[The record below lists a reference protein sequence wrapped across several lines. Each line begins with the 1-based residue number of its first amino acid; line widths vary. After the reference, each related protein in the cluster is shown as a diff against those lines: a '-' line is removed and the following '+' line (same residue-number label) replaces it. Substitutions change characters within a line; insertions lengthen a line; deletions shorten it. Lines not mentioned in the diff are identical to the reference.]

1 MNTAIS
7 LYYPIAFAL
16 SVLLTGC
23 YALIWKKHDDIHI
36 TLVFVLIPISNLGNL
51 LLAMAESRE
60 AALIANKIYYV
71 GGSYLQLVLLLAI
84 FSLCRIRLNRAMR
97 MLLLTLSTLV
107 FAGSLTI
114 GGNPW
119 FYRSVTFERVNGIG
133 ILRKQYGPLHAVFY
147 AMIFL
152 YFLLSIGAIV
162 YSLIRKNQI
171 SRKIL
176 ILLFLPEAVCVA
188 AFFVG
193 RRLIPEIELIPAAYV
208 FAQIV
213 YLAITWRLNRY
224 DVTGTVIESMA
235 ETGDTGFI
243 TFDRNMHY
251 LGSNRTARKI
261 LPALNDLTV
270 DLSLNRS
277 RSMAELLLP
286 WLKQY
291 QETPEDPARNTHLLP
306 KEEKY
311 YRFTVG
317 PLKRGKANDGYRMI
331 ITDDTQDQEH
341 IRLLDQ
347 FNQQLTRQVE
357 EKTEHIR
364 KMNDNLVL
372 SMAVMVE
379 SRDNSTGGHIRR
391 TSDVVRMLLDVMRKN
406 PPPGYDLTEDFCRRL
421 IKAAPMHDLGKIAVD
436 DEILR
441 KPGRFEPWEY
451 EKMKAHAAEGGRIVH
466 EILKDTDDDAFH
478 RLAENVARHHHE
490 RWDGSGYPDGL
501 KGAEIPPEARIMAIA
516 DVYDALVSKRVYKD
530 KMSFEKADAI
540 MLEGMGS
547 QFDPAL
553 RETYQAA
560 RPALEDYYR
569 QHETA

>member
-1 MNTAIS
+1 MNTFVT
-7 LYYPIAFAL
+7 LYYPVAFAL
-16 SVLLTGC
+16 SVLLTGF

-36 TLVFVLIPISNLGNL
+36 TLVFVLIPISNLGNM
-51 LLAMAESRE
+51 LLAVAETKE
-60 AALIANKIYYV
+60 AALIANNIYYV

-84 FSLCRIRLNRAMR
+84 FSLCRIRLYRGVR
-97 MLLLTLSTLV
+97 MLLLLLSTLV
-107 FAGSLTI
+107 FAASLTV
-114 GGNPW
+114 GRKPW
-119 FYRSVTFERVNGIG
+119 FYSGVTFERVNGIG
-133 ILRKQYGPLHAVFY
+133 LLRKEYGPLHTFFY

-152 YFLLSIGAIV
+152 YFLLSIGAII
-162 YSLIRKNQI
+162 YSLIHKNQI

-176 ILLFLPEAVCVA
+176 LLLFLPEAVCMA
-188 AFFVG
+188 AFFLG
-193 RRLIPEIELIPAAYV
+193 RRLIPEIELIPMAYV

-224 DVTGTVIESMA
+224 DVTGTVIEAMA
-235 ETGDTGFI
+235 ASGETGFI
-243 TFDRNMHY
+243 TFDRRMHY
-251 LGSNRTARKI
+251 LGSNETARKI

-270 DLSLNRS
+270 DLSLKRS

-291 QETPEDPARNTHLLP
+291 QEAPEDPENNAHLLP
-306 KEEKY
+306 KEDKY

-317 PLKRGKANDGYRMI
+317 PLKRGKNNDGYRMI
-331 ITDDTQDQEH
+331 ITDDTPDQERIH
-341 IRLLDQ
+341 FLDR
-347 FNQQLTRQVE
+347 FNQELARKVD

-391 TSDVVRMLLDVMRKN
+391 TSDGVRMLLEALREN
-406 PPPGYDLTEDFCRRL
+406 PPPGYELTDDFCRRL

-436 DEILR
+436 DKILR
-441 KPGRFEPWEY
+441 KPGRFEPEEY
-451 EKMKAHAAEGGRIVH
+451 EIMKTHAAEGGRIVH
-466 EILKDTDDDAFH
+466 EILKDSDDDAFH
-478 RLAENVARHHHE
+478 LLAENVARHHHE

-501 KGAEIPPEARIMAIA
+501 KGAEIPPEARIMAVA

-530 KMSFEKADAI
+530 RMSFEKADAI

-553 RETYQAA
+553 RDAYQAA